1 MNDYEEVNG
10 VRIPLGFLLLEP
22 RKHLDQA
29 ITGVDDD
36 VVLYDM
42 STLIDAF
49 IESGM
54 SYEEAMEWISYN
66 TDSNDRF
73 YGSGYPKTPQI
84 INCEVWYE
92 HEDEE

>member
-1 MNDYEEVNG
+1 VNECEVING
-10 VRIPLGFLLLEP
+10 VRIPNGFLLLEP
-22 RKHLDQA
+22 RNHLDQA
-29 ITGVDDD
+29 ITGVDD

-42 STLIDAF
+42 STLIDGF

-73 YGSGYPKTPQI
+73 FGPDYPNTPKI
-84 INCEVWYE
+84 INCEEWNE